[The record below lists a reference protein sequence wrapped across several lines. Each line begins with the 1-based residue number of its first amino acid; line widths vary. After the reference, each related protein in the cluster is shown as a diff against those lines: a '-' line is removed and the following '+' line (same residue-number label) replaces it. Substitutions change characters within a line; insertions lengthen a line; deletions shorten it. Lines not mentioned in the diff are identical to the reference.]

1 MADYRYVIL
10 GGGVAAGY
18 AAKEL
23 VNRGVGGD
31 LCLVSQEDQP
41 PYDRPP
47 LSKSVLKGESGTSD
61 AAIEDES
68 YYEEHGI
75 DLRLGSRVEEVDFAM
90 RRLSTPDHKIGFE
103 KLLIATGGRARRLE
117 IPGADLPGV
126 LYLRTSE
133 HAGRI
138 LDESK
143 GAERAVVIGGG
154 FIGTEVSAS
163 LTERGV
169 NVTLVYPSDHLLEGK
184 PLTPEMSSY
193 FEKYF
198 RKQGVKLMAGR
209 RPASFEGDDHVTGVT
224 LESDGKLD
232 ADFVVVGVGVI
243 PNTEP
248 FESTSLKLDD
258 GVVVDEQ
265 LETNID
271 GVFAAGD
278 VARYPDHRYDRMRR
292 IEHWDVARRQG
303 AHAARGMM
311 GEKVPYSEIP
321 YFFSD
326 VFDLSW
332 EYWGDRARADRVVY
346 RGSLEDGSFS
356 AWWLRGKQVEAAFV
370 MDRPTEEREAAQRLV
385 TDAAEV
391 DETALADESKPLPS

>member
-18 AAKEL
+18 AAKEF
-23 VNRGVGGD
+23 VERGVGGD
-31 LCLVSQEDQP
+31 VCLISQEDQP

-47 LSKSVLKGESGTSD
+47 LSKSVLKGESETSD
-61 AAIEDES
+61 ALIEGES
-68 YYEEHGI
+68 YYDEHGI
-75 DLRLGSRVEEVDFAM
+75 ELRLGSPVEEVDFPM
-90 RRLSTPDHKIGFE
+90 RRLTMPDDKVGFE
-103 KLLIATGGRARRLE
+103 KLLIATGGRVRRLE
-117 IPGADLPGV
+117 IPGADLSGV

-133 HAGRI
+133 HVGQI
-138 LDESK
+138 LEEAE
-143 GAERAVVIGGG
+143 GAERAVVIGGS

-169 NVTLVYPSDHLLEGK
+169 DVTLVYSSDHLLEGK
-184 PLTPEMSSY
+184 PLTPEMASY

-198 RKQGVKLMAGR
+198 RQKGVKLIAGT
-209 RPASFEGDDHVTGVT
+209 RPASFEGGGHVTGVT
-224 LESDGKLD
+224 LESGARLD
-232 ADFVVVGVGVI
+232 ADFVVAGVGVI
-243 PNTEP
+243 PNTEV
-248 FESTSLKLDD
+248 FESTTLELDN
-258 GVVVDEQ
+258 GIVVDEH

-278 VARYPDHRYDRMRR
+278 IARYPDKRYDTMRR

-303 AHAARGMM
+303 AHAARGMLD
-311 GEKVPYSEIP
+311 EKAPYSEIP

-346 RGSLEDGSFS
+346 RGDIESGSFS

-370 MDRPTEEREAAQRLV
+370 MDRPSDEREAAQKMV
-385 TDAAEV
+385 AEAAEV
-391 DETALADESKPLPS
+391 DERALAAESRPLSP